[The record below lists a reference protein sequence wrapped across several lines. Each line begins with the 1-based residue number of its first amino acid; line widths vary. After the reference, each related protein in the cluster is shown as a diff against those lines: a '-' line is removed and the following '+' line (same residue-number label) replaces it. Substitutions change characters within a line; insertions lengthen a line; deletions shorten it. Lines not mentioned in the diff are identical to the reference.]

1 MISGAA
7 VAELIELGCNHEQ
20 QHQELLL
27 TDILHL
33 FAQNPLHPAYKDPG
47 PIAVGK
53 TDSAPPAYRKF
64 DGGVVEVGHDGAGL
78 RLRLRRAAPSRAART
93 L

>member
-1 MISGAA
+1 MSTARWRPSCRDDLAPA

-33 FAQNPLHPAYKDPG
+33 FAQSPLRPAYKDPG

-53 TDSAPPAYRKF
+53 IDS
-64 DGGVVEVGHDGAGL
+64 
-78 RLRLRRAAPSRAART
+78 LRRLAIARSTAA
-93 L
+93 